1 MPFLL
6 SRRMR
11 FLYQFFFRLAGWK
24 TDDDLPI
31 HLTHYIIIAAPHSSN
46 WDFMV
51 GLATR
56 SIMRLNANFL
66 AKKELFIFPFGILF
80 RKLGGFPV
88 DRKKPGSLINDVLNH
103 FKTEPYFVL
112 ALAPEGTRKSVEKWK
127 TGFYKIAL
135 KANVP
140 IVMAGLDYGTKT
152 VFFSTP
158 FTPCGDLK
166 LDAAHIN
173 AFYSPLRGKN
183 RNTAP
188 VMLD

>member
-1 MPFLL
+1 
-6 SRRMR
+6 MR
-11 FLYQFFFRLAGWK
+11 FLYKFFFNLAGWK
-24 TDDDLPI
+24 INGDIPRNLN
-31 HLTHYIIIAAPHSSN
+31 HYIIIAAPHSSN

-56 SIMRLNANFL
+56 SILRLKANFL
-66 AKKELFIFPFGILF
+66 GKKELFMFPFGILF

-88 DRKKPGSLINDVLNH
+88 DRKNPGTLIDDVVHLY
-103 FKTEPYFVL
+103 KTQPYFVL
-112 ALAPEGTRKSVEKWK
+112 ALAPEGTRKHVDKWK

-140 IVMAGLDYGTKT
+140 IVMAGLDYGSKT
-152 VFFSTP
+152 VFFSAP

-166 LDAAHIN
+166 LDATHIN
-173 AFYSPLRGKN
+173 SFYAPLKGKT